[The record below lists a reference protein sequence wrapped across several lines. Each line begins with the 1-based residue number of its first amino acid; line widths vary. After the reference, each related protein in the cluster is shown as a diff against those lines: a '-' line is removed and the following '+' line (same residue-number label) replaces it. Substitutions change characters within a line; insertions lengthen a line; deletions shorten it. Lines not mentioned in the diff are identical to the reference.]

1 MAVESL
7 KTLRR
12 RLRAVKS
19 IRQITKAME
28 MVAASKLRRAQS
40 ALMAARPYAAKLQEL
55 LSHLAGGEVLA
66 NNPLFKER
74 AGNRKI
80 LVLFTSDRGLS
91 GSFNVNII
99 KAAEELMRSEPQT
112 QWELVCVGRKG
123 RDHFAR
129 RKVPI
134 LDSVIGLGGKADLAE
149 ARRISSMLVEW
160 YLADRADAIVLLYSE
175 FISTVVY
182 RPTSAQYLPLTPQ
195 ALGLDEEEEAHKGYG
210 IDYILEPSAQEVFDQ
225 LLPRFLSSKIFI
237 TMAEV
242 ATSEHSARMV
252 AMNNATKNC
261 SEMVDSLTLKANKA
275 RQNAI
280 TRELLDIV
288 AGAEAQKQGA

>member
-55 LSHLAGGEVLA
+55 LSHLAGGELLA
-66 NNPLFKER
+66 HNPLFKER

-112 QWELVCVGRKG
+112 QWELICIGRKG
-123 RDHFAR
+123 RDHFVR
-129 RKVPI
+129 RKAPI
-134 LDSVIGLGGKADLAE
+134 LDSVINLGGKADLAE
-149 ARRISSMLVEW
+149 ARRIARMLVDLFMEG
-160 YLADRADAIVLLYSE
+160 RADAVVLLYSE

-182 RPTSAQYLPLTPQ
+182 RPTSAQYLPLTPE
-195 ALGLDEEEEAHKGYG
+195 ALGLEAEGEAHKGYD

-242 ATSEHSARMV
+242 ATSEHSARMI

-288 AGAEAQKQGA
+288 AGAEALKG